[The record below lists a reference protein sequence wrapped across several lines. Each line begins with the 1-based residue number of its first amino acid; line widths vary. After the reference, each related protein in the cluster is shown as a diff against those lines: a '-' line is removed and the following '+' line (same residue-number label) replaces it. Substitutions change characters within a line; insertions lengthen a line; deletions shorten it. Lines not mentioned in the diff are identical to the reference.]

1 MMKHVKDSILKVVV
15 PFAGFG
21 RRGQQSLVEIFEK

>member
-1 MMKHVKDSILKVVV
+1 MMKHVKDSILKVV